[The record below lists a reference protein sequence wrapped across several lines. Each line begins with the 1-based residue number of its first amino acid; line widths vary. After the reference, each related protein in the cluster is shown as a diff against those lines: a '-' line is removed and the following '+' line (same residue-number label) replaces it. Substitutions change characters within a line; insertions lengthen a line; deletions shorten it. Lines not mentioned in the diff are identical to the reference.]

1 MTDRYLSI
9 AHCMVVGMRTASVG
23 ITGIELSAIGLGG
36 FELGETAAHVPA
48 ARAAIA
54 AAMESGV
61 NWVDTADSYHANA
74 NESVIG
80 EALGGLPERPLVSSK
95 RWPLDDTF
103 SPAGIHGGCRD
114 SLRRLGADH
123 LDLYFLHWPDE
134 RIPLQESWGAMA
146 ELADQG
152 LVRAIGLSN
161 YTLAQIETCHADRPV
176 DVIQDGLSLVDYPEN
191 RHKVAACGWQG
202 IAAVIYEP
210 LAGGLLAGA
219 YAGSADV
226 RAKWGDDGDEYEL
239 FGRLFGAGQEPRSM
253 ALTAELKRV
262 AEQRGVGM
270 AQLAIAWVLAQ
281 PGVTSAIC
289 GSSNPAHVGST
300 SAAAEIELDDD
311 ALAELEAVM
320 QLGPA
325 FA

>member
-1 MTDRYLSI
+1 
-9 AHCMVVGMRTASVG
+9 MVVSMRRAPVG
-23 ITGIELSAIGLGG
+23 TTGIELSAIGLGG
-36 FELGETAAHVPA
+36 FELGETASDVPA

-54 AAMESGV
+54 AAMDSGV
-61 NWVDTADSYHANA
+61 NWVDTADEYHSTA

-80 EALGGLPERPLVSSK
+80 EALGGLPERPLISSK
-95 RWPLDDTF
+95 RWPAGDSFT
-103 SPAGIHGGCRD
+103 PAGVHAGCRA
-114 SLRRLGADH
+114 SLLRLGVDH
-123 LDLYFLHWPDE
+123 LDLYFLHWPDDQ
-134 RIPLQESWGAMA
+134 IPLQESWGAMA

-161 YTLAQIETCHADRPV
+161 FTLAQIEACHAARPV
-176 DVIQDGLSLVDYPEN
+176 DVIQDGMSLVDYPEN

-202 IAAVIYEP
+202 IAGVIYEP

-219 YAGSADV
+219 YASGADL
-226 RAKWGDDGDEYEL
+226 RAKWGDDVDEYEF
-239 FGRLFGAGQEPRSM
+239 FGRLFGPGQEPRSM
-253 ALTAELKRV
+253 ALTAELRRV

-289 GSSNPAHVGST
+289 GSSNPAHVS
-300 SAAAEIELDDD
+300 SNSDAAEIELDDV

>member
-1 MTDRYLSI
+1 
-9 AHCMVVGMRTASVG
+9 MVVAMRRASVG
-23 ITGIELSAIGLGG
+23 TTGIELSAIGLGG
-36 FELGETAAHVPA
+36 FELGQTAADVPA

-61 NWVDTADSYHANA
+61 NWVDTADSYHATA

-80 EALGGLPERPLVSSK
+80 EALGCLRERPLISSK
-95 RWPLDDTF
+95 RWPEGDSF
-103 SPAGIHGGCRD
+103 GAAGIHAGCRE
-114 SLRRLGADH
+114 SLQRLGVDH
-123 LDLYFLHWPDE
+123 VDLYFLHWPDDE
-134 RIPLQESWGAMA
+134 IPLQESWGAMA

-152 LVRAIGLSN
+152 LARAIGLSN
-161 YTLAQIETCHADRPV
+161 YTLAQIEACHAARPV

-202 IAAVIYEP
+202 IASVIYEP

-219 YAGSADV
+219 YANAVDV
-226 RAKWGDDGDEYEL
+226 RAKWGDDVDEYG
-239 FGRLFGAGQEPRSM
+239 FFDRLFGPDQEPRTIT
-253 ALTAELKRV
+253 LTAELKRV
-262 AEQRGVGM
+262 AEERGVGM

-289 GSSNPAHVGST
+289 GSCNPAHVSGNSV
-300 SAAAEIELDDD
+300 AAEIKLDDD

>member
-1 MTDRYLSI
+1 
-9 AHCMVVGMRTASVG
+9 MVVTMRTASVG
-23 ITGIELSAIGLGG
+23 TTGIELSAIGLGG
-36 FELGETAAHVPA
+36 FELGETAADVPA

-61 NWVDTADSYHANA
+61 NWVDTADEYHATA

-80 EALGGLPERPLVSSK
+80 EAMGGLPERPLISSK
-95 RWPLDDTF
+95 RWPDGDSFT
-103 SPAGIHGGCRD
+103 PAGIHAGCRD
-114 SLRRLGADH
+114 SLKRLGVDH
-123 LDLYFLHWPDE
+123 LDLYFLHWPDDQ
-134 RIPLQESWGAMA
+134 IPLQESWGAMA

-161 YTLAQIETCHADRPV
+161 YTLAQIEACHAARPV

-210 LAGGLLAGA
+210 LASGLLAGV
-219 YAGSADV
+219 YAGAADV
-226 RAKWGDDGDEYEL
+226 RARWGEDVDTYEF
-239 FGRLFGAGQEPRSM
+239 FGRLFGPGHEARSM
-253 ALTAELKRV
+253 ALAAELSRV

-289 GSSNPAHVGST
+289 GSSNPAHVSSN
-300 SAAAEIELDDD
+300 SAAAGIELDDD

-320 QLGPA
+320 RLGPA

>member
-1 MTDRYLSI
+1 
-9 AHCMVVGMRTASVG
+9 MVVAMRRASVG
-23 ITGIELSAIGLGG
+23 TTGIELSAIGLGG
-36 FELGETAAHVPA
+36 FELGETAADVPA

-54 AAMESGV
+54 AAMASGV
-61 NWVDTADSYHANA
+61 NWVDTADSYRATA

-80 EALGGLPERPLVSSK
+80 EALGGLTERPLISSK
-95 RWPLDDTF
+95 RWPEGDSF

-114 SLRRLGADH
+114 SLQRLGVDH
-123 LDLYFLHWPDE
+123 LDLYFLHWPDDQ
-134 RIPLQESWGAMA
+134 IPLQDSWGAMA

-161 YTLAQIETCHADRPV
+161 YTLAQIEACHAARPV

-191 RHKVAACGWQG
+191 RHKIAACGWQG
-202 IAAVIYEP
+202 IAGVIYEP

-219 YAGSADV
+219 FTSAADV
-226 RAKWGDDGDEYEL
+226 RAKWGDDVDGYGFFD
-239 FGRLFGAGQEPRSM
+239 RLFGPEQELRSM

-262 AEQRGVGM
+262 AEERGVGM

-289 GSSNPAHVGST
+289 GSRNPAHVSGNSV
-300 SAAAEIELDDD
+300 AAGIELDDD
-311 ALAELEAVM
+311 ALSELEAVM

>member
-1 MTDRYLSI
+1 
-9 AHCMVVGMRTASVG
+9 MVVAMRRASVG
-23 ITGIELSAIGLGG
+23 TTGIELSAIGLGG
-36 FELGETAAHVPA
+36 FELGETASDVPA

-61 NWVDTADSYHANA
+61 NWVDTADEYHATA

-80 EALGGLPERPLVSSK
+80 EALGGLPDRPLISSK
-95 RWPLDDTF
+95 RWPSGDSFT
-103 SPAGIHGGCRD
+103 PAGIHAGCRA
-114 SLRRLGADH
+114 SLQRLGVDH
-123 LDLYFLHWPDE
+123 LDLYFLHWPDDQ
-134 RIPLQESWGAMA
+134 IPLQESWGAMA

-152 LVRAIGLSN
+152 LARAVGLSN
-161 YTLAQIETCHADRPV
+161 YTLAQIEACHAARPV

-202 IAAVIYEP
+202 IASVIYEP
-210 LAGGLLAGA
+210 PAGGLLAGA
-219 YAGSADV
+219 YSSAADV
-226 RAKWGDDGDEYEL
+226 RAKWGDDVDGYGFFD
-239 FGRLFGAGQEPRSM
+239 RLFGPDQERRTM
-253 ALTAELKRV
+253 ALTAERKRV
-262 AEQRGVGM
+262 AEERGVGM

-289 GSSNPAHVGST
+289 GSRNAAHVSGNSV
-300 SAAAEIELDDD
+300 AAGIELDGD
-311 ALAELEAVM
+311 ALAELEAVV

>member
-1 MTDRYLSI
+1 
-9 AHCMVVGMRTASVG
+9 MVVAVRTASVG
-23 ITGIELSAIGLGG
+23 TTGIELSAIGLGG
-36 FELGETAAHVPA
+36 FELGESASDVPA

-61 NWVDTADSYHANA
+61 NWVDTADEYHATA

-80 EALGGLPERPLVSSK
+80 EAMGGLAERPLISSK
-95 RWPLDDTF
+95 RWPSGDSF
-103 SPAGIHGGCRD
+103 SPAGIHAGCRD
-114 SLRRLGADH
+114 SLNRLGVDH
-123 LDLYFLHWPDE
+123 LDLYFLHWPDDQ
-134 RIPLQESWGAMA
+134 IPLQESWGAMA

-161 YTLAQIETCHADRPV
+161 YTLAQIEACHAARAV

-202 IAAVIYEP
+202 IASVIYEP
-210 LAGGLLAGA
+210 LASGLLAGA
-219 YAGSADV
+219 YASAADV
-226 RAKWGDDGDEYEL
+226 RAKWGDDVDEYEF
-239 FGRLFGAGQEPRSM
+239 FGRLFGPGQEPRSM

-289 GSSNPAHVGST
+289 GSSNPAHVSSN
-300 SAAAEIELDDD
+300 SAAAGIELDDD

>member
-1 MTDRYLSI
+1 MRRASI
-9 AHCMVVGMRTASVG
+9 GT
-23 ITGIELSAIGLGG
+23 TGIELSAIGLGG
-36 FELGETAAHVPA
+36 FELGGTVADVPA

-61 NWVDTADSYHANA
+61 NWVDTADSYRATA

-80 EALGGLPERPLVSSK
+80 EALGGLRERPLISSK
-95 RWPLDDTF
+95 RWPTGDGF
-103 SPAGIHGGCRD
+103 SPAGIHAGCRD

-152 LVRAIGLSN
+152 LVRATGLSN
-161 YTLAQIETCHADRPV
+161 YTLAQIEACHAARPV

-202 IAAVIYEP
+202 IASVIYEP

-219 YAGSADV
+219 FASAADV
-226 RAKWGDDGDEYEL
+226 RAKWGDEVDEYEF
-239 FGRLFGAGQEPRSM
+239 FGRLFGPGQEPRSL
-253 ALTAELKRV
+253 ALTGELKRV
-262 AEQRGVGM
+262 AEARGVGM

-289 GSSNPAHVGST
+289 GSRNPAHVSSN
-300 SAAAEIELDDD
+300 SAAAGIELDDE

>member
-1 MTDRYLSI
+1 
-9 AHCMVVGMRTASVG
+9 MVVSVRRASVG
-23 ITGIELSAIGLGG
+23 NTGIELSAIGLGG
-36 FELGETAAHVPA
+36 FELGETAADVPA
-48 ARAAIA
+48 ARAAVA
-54 AAMESGV
+54 AAMDSGV
-61 NWVDTADSYHANA
+61 NWVDTADEYHATA

-80 EALGGLPERPLVSSK
+80 EALGGLPERPLISSK
-95 RWPLDDTF
+95 RWPEGDSF
-103 SPAGIHGGCRD
+103 SPAGLHAGCRD
-114 SLRRLGADH
+114 SLQRLGVDH
-123 LDLYFLHWPDE
+123 LDLYFLHWPDDQ
-134 RIPLQESWGAMA
+134 IPLQESWGAMA

-161 YTLAQIETCHADRPV
+161 YTLAQIEACHAARPV
-176 DVIQDGLSLVDYPEN
+176 DVIQDGLSLVDYPDN

-202 IAAVIYEP
+202 IASVIYEP

-219 YAGSADV
+219 FTSAADV
-226 RAKWGDDGDEYEL
+226 RAKWGDDVDGYGFFD
-239 FGRLFGAGQEPRSM
+239 RLFGPGQEPRTM

-262 AEQRGVGM
+262 AEERGVGM

-289 GSSNPAHVGST
+289 GSRNPAHVSGNSV
-300 SAAAEIELDDD
+300 AAGIELDDD
-311 ALAELEAVM
+311 ALSELEAVM

>member
-1 MTDRYLSI
+1 
-9 AHCMVVGMRTASVG
+9 MRRASVG
-23 ITGIELSAIGLGG
+23 TTGIELSAIGLGG
-36 FELGETAAHVPA
+36 FELGETAADVPA
-48 ARAAIA
+48 ARAAVA
-54 AAMESGV
+54 AAMDSGV
-61 NWVDTADSYHANA
+61 NWVDTADEYHATA

-80 EALGGLPERPLVSSK
+80 EALGGLPERPLISSK
-95 RWPLDDTF
+95 RWPEGDSF
-103 SPAGIHGGCRD
+103 SPAGLHAGCRD
-114 SLRRLGADH
+114 SLQRLGVDH
-123 LDLYFLHWPDE
+123 LDLYFLHWPDDQ
-134 RIPLQESWGAMA
+134 IPLQESWGAMA

-161 YTLAQIETCHADRPV
+161 YTLAQIEACHAARPV
-176 DVIQDGLSLVDYPEN
+176 DVIQDGLSLVDYPDN

-202 IAAVIYEP
+202 IASVIYEP

-219 YAGSADV
+219 FTSAADV
-226 RAKWGDDGDEYEL
+226 RAKWGDDVDGYGFFD
-239 FGRLFGAGQEPRSM
+239 RLFGPEQELRSM

-262 AEQRGVGM
+262 AEERGVGM

-289 GSSNPAHVGST
+289 GSRNPAHVSGNSV
-300 SAAAEIELDDD
+300 AAGIELDDD
-311 ALAELEAVM
+311 ALSELEAVM

>member
-1 MTDRYLSI
+1 MRR
-9 AHCMVVGMRTASVG
+9 AAVGT
-23 ITGIELSAIGLGG
+23 TGIELSTIGLGG
-36 FELGETAAHVPA
+36 FELGETAADVPA

-54 AAMESGV
+54 AAMASGV
-61 NWVDTADSYHANA
+61 NWVDTADSYHATA

-80 EALGGLPERPLVSSK
+80 EALGGLTERPLISSK
-95 RWPLDDTF
+95 RWPEGDSF

-114 SLRRLGADH
+114 SLQRLGVDH
-123 LDLYFLHWPDE
+123 LDLYFLHWPDDQ
-134 RIPLQESWGAMA
+134 IPLQDSWGAMA

-161 YTLAQIETCHADRPV
+161 YTLAQIEACHAARPV

-191 RHKVAACGWQG
+191 RHKIAACGWQG
-202 IAAVIYEP
+202 IAGVIYEP

-219 YAGSADV
+219 FTSAADV
-226 RAKWGDDGDEYEL
+226 RAKWGDDVDGYGFFD
-239 FGRLFGAGQEPRSM
+239 RLFGPEQELRSM

-262 AEQRGVGM
+262 AEERGVGM

-289 GSSNPAHVGST
+289 GSRNPAHVSGNSV
-300 SAAAEIELDDD
+300 AAGIELDDD
-311 ALAELEAVM
+311 ALSELEAVM

>member
-1 MTDRYLSI
+1 
-9 AHCMVVGMRTASVG
+9 MVVAMRRASVG
-23 ITGIELSAIGLGG
+23 TTGIELSAIGLGG
-36 FELGETAAHVPA
+36 FELGQTAADVPA

-61 NWVDTADSYHANA
+61 NWVDTADSYHATA

-80 EALGGLPERPLVSSK
+80 EALGCLRERPLISSK
-95 RWPLDDTF
+95 RWPEGDSF
-103 SPAGIHGGCRD
+103 GAAGIHAGCRE
-114 SLRRLGADH
+114 SLQRLGVDH
-123 LDLYFLHWPDE
+123 VDLYFLHWPDDE
-134 RIPLQESWGAMA
+134 IPLQESWGAMA

-152 LVRAIGLSN
+152 LARAIGLSN
-161 YTLAQIETCHADRPV
+161 YTLAQIEACHAARPV

-202 IAAVIYEP
+202 IASVIYEP

-219 YAGSADV
+219 YANAADV
-226 RAKWGDDGDEYEL
+226 RAKWGDDVDEYG
-239 FGRLFGAGQEPRSM
+239 FFDRLFGPDQEPRTIT
-253 ALTAELKRV
+253 LTAELKRV
-262 AEQRGVGM
+262 AEERGVGM

-289 GSSNPAHVGST
+289 GSCNPAHVSGNSV
-300 SAAAEIELDDD
+300 AAEIKLDDD

>member
-1 MTDRYLSI
+1 
-9 AHCMVVGMRTASVG
+9 MVVAMRRASVG
-23 ITGIELSAIGLGG
+23 TTGIELSAIGLGG
-36 FELGETAAHVPA
+36 FELGETASDVPA

-61 NWVDTADSYHANA
+61 NWVDTADEYHATA

-80 EALGGLPERPLVSSK
+80 EAVGGLPERPLISSK
-95 RWPLDDTF
+95 RWPDGDSFT
-103 SPAGIHGGCRD
+103 PAGIHAGCRA
-114 SLRRLGADH
+114 SLQRLGVDH
-123 LDLYFLHWPDE
+123 LDLYFLHWPDD

-161 YTLAQIETCHADRPV
+161 HSLAQIEACHAARPV
-176 DVIQDGLSLVDYPEN
+176 DVIQDGLSLVDHPEN

-210 LAGGLLAGA
+210 LASGLLAGV
-219 YAGSADV
+219 YASAADV
-226 RAKWGDDGDEYEL
+226 RAKWGDDVDTYEF
-239 FGRLFGAGQEPRSM
+239 FGRLFGPGQEPRSM

-262 AEQRGVGM
+262 AEHRGVGM

-289 GSSNPAHVGST
+289 GSSNPAHVSSN
-300 SAAAEIELDDD
+300 SAAAGIELDDA

-325 FA
+325 LA

>member
-1 MTDRYLSI
+1 
-9 AHCMVVGMRTASVG
+9 MVVAMRRASVG
-23 ITGIELSAIGLGG
+23 NTGIELSAIGLGG
-36 FELGETAAHVPA
+36 FELGETAADVPA

-54 AAMESGV
+54 AAMTSGV
-61 NWVDTADSYHANA
+61 NWVDTADEYHATA

-80 EALGGLPERPLVSSK
+80 EALGGLPERPLISSK
-95 RWPLDDTF
+95 RWPEGDSF
-103 SPAGIHGGCRD
+103 SPAGLHAGCRD
-114 SLRRLGADH
+114 SLQRLGVDH
-123 LDLYFLHWPDE
+123 LDLYFLHWPDDQ
-134 RIPLQESWGAMA
+134 IPLQESWGAMA

-161 YTLAQIETCHADRPV
+161 YTLAQIEACHAARPV
-176 DVIQDGLSLVDYPEN
+176 DVIQDGLSLVDYPDN

-202 IAAVIYEP
+202 IASVIYEP

-219 YAGSADV
+219 FTSAADV
-226 RAKWGDDGDEYEL
+226 RAKWGDDVDGYGFFD
-239 FGRLFGAGQEPRSM
+239 RLFGPDQEPRTM

-262 AEQRGVGM
+262 AEERGVGM

-289 GSSNPAHVGST
+289 GSRNPAHVSGNSV
-300 SAAAEIELDDD
+300 AAGIELDDD
-311 ALAELEAVM
+311 ALSELEAVM